1 MPEFDKEDELAKTL
15 KLNKVDELAEKPE
28 LDQVDELV
36 ERPDIDEVEFAF
48 TTVVWVVPLLPQLS
62 ATTFRIVASN
72 NMEEGMKETLPPPP
86 DEARRGMPLGKV
98 GQFEFVID
106 GAFATSLPAIAL
118 NSGVYR
124 TTGVPPEVVT
134 FALAFTIPV
143 AVTAALSKGGVEVC
157 DIVALQGESWV

>member
-98 GQFEFVID
+98 GQF
-106 GAFATSLPAIAL
+106 
-118 NSGVYR
+118 VYR